1 MENFFSTLWTLM
13 DLVFCYFF
21 LGSFLQPSKSLRQKL
36 GTILVAWLIGS
47 AYTILISNQMLKQI
61 LSLFLLY
68 FVSSYLYKG
77 SWYLRMLYIT
87 LGYILSGI
95 VDILSV
101 YGVSALLGISY
112 SQFVWRKFYY
122 VVTVSAGKLLAILLA
137 WIMRKLRKP
146 GYFHT
151 SQRNWLLLTLLFPS
165 VSLAMLAV
173 VFNGFQYAQD
183 LSVGAV
189 VFSVFLSLA
198 NIAIIYLLGVMERN
212 ALEMRENALLHQQME
227 IQTESIL
234 ALEKNYRNQRQTIHD
249 HRNQIQTIYDLLTFG
264 NTPAAMDYIQ
274 KLQGMQTT
282 RIFTINAHHPIVDA
296 ILNHKYQVAQEH
308 GIDFQVQVNDLS
320 RASLETH
327 ALVVLFSNLIDN
339 AIEGCCRLS
348 GDRIIQCSIIA
359 NDGLFISVRN
369 TSPPVVISGNTIPTS
384 KSPKEEHGFGLQRI
398 QLILKQLQAEYSF
411 SYENGWFNFAA
422 EIPSAV
428 TQPE

>member
-1 MENFFSTLWTLM
+1 MEYIFSMLWALM

-21 LGSFLQPSKSLRQKL
+21 LGSCLHSSKSPKQKL
-36 GTILVAWLIGS
+36 CAILITWLIGS
-47 AYTILISNQMLKQI
+47 AYTILISNQILKQI
-61 LSLFLLY
+61 LSLLLLFL
-68 FVSSYLYKG
+68 VSSYLYKG
-77 SWYLRMLYIT
+77 SWYLHILYII

-95 VDILSV
+95 VDILSI

-112 SQFVWRKFYY
+112 SQFVWRKLSY
-122 VVTVSAGKLLAILLA
+122 VVTVSAGKLLSILLV
-137 WIMRKLRKP
+137 WTIRKLRKP

-151 SQRNWLLLTLLFPS
+151 VQKKWLLLTLLFPS

-183 LSVGAV
+183 LSVGAL

-198 NIAIIYLLGVMERN
+198 NIAIIYLLGIMERS
-212 ALEMRENALLHQQME
+212 ALEMQENALLHQQME
-227 IQTESIL
+227 IQTESII

-249 HRNQIQTIYDLLTFG
+249 HKNQIQTIYDLLTCG
-264 NTPAAMDYIQ
+264 NTSAAIDYIQ

-282 RIFTINAHHPIVDA
+282 RIFTVNSHHPIVDA

-308 GIDFQVQVNDLS
+308 GIDFQIQVNDLS
-320 RASLETH
+320 GVSLETH
-327 ALVVLFSNLIDN
+327 ALVVLLSNLMDN

-359 NDGLFISVRN
+359 DDGLFVSVRN
-369 TSPPVVISGNTIPTS
+369 TSLPVEIGGDTIPTS

-398 QLILKQLQAEYSF
+398 RLILKQLQAEYNF
-411 SYENGWFNFAA
+411 SYENGWFIFVA
-422 EIPSAV
+422 EI
-428 TQPE
+428 

>member
-1 MENFFSTLWTLM
+1 MEYIFSMLWALM

-21 LGSFLQPSKSLRQKL
+21 LGSCLHSSKSPKQKL
-36 GTILVAWLIGS
+36 CAILITWLIGS
-47 AYTILISNQMLKQI
+47 AYTILISNQILKQI
-61 LSLFLLY
+61 LSLLLLFL
-68 FVSSYLYKG
+68 VSSYLYKG
-77 SWYLRMLYIT
+77 SWYLHILYII

-112 SQFVWRKFYY
+112 SQFVWRKLSY
-122 VVTVSAGKLLAILLA
+122 VVTVSAGKLLSILLV
-137 WIMRKLRKP
+137 WTIRKLRKP

-151 SQRNWLLLTLLFPS
+151 VQKKWLLLTLLFPS

-183 LSVGAV
+183 LSVGAL

-198 NIAIIYLLGVMERN
+198 NIAIIYLLGIMERS
-212 ALEMRENALLHQQME
+212 ALEMQENALLHQQME
-227 IQTESIL
+227 IQTESII

-249 HRNQIQTIYDLLTFG
+249 HKNQIQTIYDLLTCG
-264 NTPAAMDYIQ
+264 NTSAAIDYIQ

-282 RIFTINAHHPIVDA
+282 RIFTVNSHHPIVDA

-308 GIDFQVQVNDLS
+308 GIDFQIQVNDLS
-320 RASLETH
+320 GVSLETH
-327 ALVVLFSNLIDN
+327 ALVVLLSNLMDN

-359 NDGLFISVRN
+359 DDGLFVSVRN
-369 TSPPVVISGNTIPTS
+369 TSLPVEIGGDTIPTS

-398 QLILKQLQAEYSF
+398 RLILKQLQAEYNF
-411 SYENGWFNFAA
+411 SYENGWFTFVA
-422 EIPSAV
+422 EI
-428 TQPE
+428 

>member
-1 MENFFSTLWTLM
+1 MEYFFSTLWTLM

-21 LGSFLQPSKSLRQKL
+21 LGSFLHPSKSPKQTLRA
-36 GTILVAWLIGS
+36 ILIAWLIGS
-47 AYTILISNQMLKQI
+47 AYTILISNQILKQI
-61 LSLFLLY
+61 LSLLLLFL
-68 FVSSYLYKG
+68 VSSYLFKG
-77 SWYLRMLYIT
+77 SWYLHMLYII

-137 WIMRKLRKP
+137 WTTRKLRKP
-146 GYFHT
+146 GCIHT
-151 SQRNWLLLTLLFPS
+151 AQRKWLLLTLLFPS

-189 VFSVFLSLA
+189 IFSVFLSLA
-198 NIAIIYLLGVMERN
+198 NIAIIYLLGVMERST
-212 ALEMRENALLHQQME
+212 LEMRENALLHQQME

-249 HRNQIQTIYDLLTFG
+249 HKNQIQTIYDLLTLG
-264 NTPAAMDYIQ
+264 NTSAAMDYIQ

-308 GIDFQVQVNDLS
+308 GIDFQVQLNDLS
-320 RASLETH
+320 GVSLETH
-327 ALVVLFSNLIDN
+327 ALVVLLSNLIDN

-348 GDRIIQCSIIA
+348 GDRIIQCSILA
-359 NDGLFISVRN
+359 DDDLFISVRN
-369 TSPPVVISGNTIPTS
+369 TSQPVAISGNTIPTS
-384 KSPKEEHGFGLQRI
+384 KAPKEEHGFGLQRI
-398 QLILKQLQAEYSF
+398 QLILKQLQGEYTF
-411 SYENGWFNFAA
+411 SYEKGWFSFAA

-428 TQPE
+428 TQSE